1 MNKRNITRARN
12 KIDKIDNKIF
22 DLIKK
27 RTKVVK
33 YMLKQKK
40 FKKDIVDKK
49 RENKILKKIKM
60 KSIKNKVDTSITLR
74 IWKSIIL
81 SYTEYQKETFRR
93 K

>member
-33 YMLKQKK
+33 YMLSQKK
-40 FKKDIVDKK
+40 FKKDIVDKS
-49 RENKILKKIKM
+49 RENKILKKIKI
-60 KSIKNKVDTSITLR
+60 KSIKNKVDTNITSL
-74 IWKSIIL
+74 IWRAIIL
-81 SYTEYQKETFRR
+81 SYTKYQKKNF
-93 K
+93 KKK

>member
-27 RTKVVK
+27 RTEVVK

>member
-1 MNKRNITRARN
+1 MNKKNITKARN

>member
-1 MNKRNITRARN
+1 MNKKNITKARN

-27 RTKVVK
+27 RTEVVK

-60 KSIKNKVDTSITLR
+60 KSIKSKVDTGITLR

-81 SYTEYQKETFRR
+81 SYTEYQKKAFRR